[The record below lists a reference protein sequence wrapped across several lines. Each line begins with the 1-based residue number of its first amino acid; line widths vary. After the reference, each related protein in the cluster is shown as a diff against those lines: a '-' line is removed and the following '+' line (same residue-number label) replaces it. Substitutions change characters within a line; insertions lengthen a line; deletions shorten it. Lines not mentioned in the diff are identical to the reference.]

1 MVGFVAKIGL
11 ASDFTILQLNP
22 SLYGAFAGL
31 RQSLLGPLA
40 AALVGRASEAAIAR
54 HRPLVAQLPR
64 QNLRVTH
71 PLQRHYFAVAAMAAS
86 AAAMPLRQA
95 PWAVEKSCREHA
107 SPAKNSLPATG
118 AARTLRA
125 SACPGRAWE

>member
-1 MVGFVAKIGL
+1 MMGFVAKIGL

-22 SLYGAFAGL
+22 SLYGAFAVL
-31 RQSLLGPLA
+31 RQSAPLA

-54 HRPLVAQLPR
+54 HRPLVAQLPP

-71 PLQRHYFAVAAMAAS
+71 PLQRHWVAVAAMAAS

-107 SPAKNSLPATG
+107 SPAKNSLAATG